1 MTQGSGTQDSLT
13 QDSLPKGSLHGRL
26 ALVTGGARG
35 QGEAESRLFAAQ
47 GAAVLIADVLA
58 EEGRALAAEMTAA
71 GHEVRFLTLDV
82 TDPESWA
89 GAVAEAKAWKGRLD
103 ILVNNAGII
112 NRTLIGDTA
121 LDAWEKV
128 LRVNLTGAFLGIQ
141 SVSALMAEG
150 GGGSIVNI
158 SSNSAFSGHYDPAYT
173 ASKWGLR
180 GLTRSAAME
189 LAGSK
194 IRVNAVCPGLVVTGL
209 NAASPHLKPMIDMT
223 PMKRSA
229 KPEEI
234 AELVLFLASDASS
247 FITGEDFVID
257 GGFTA
262 GAAYRRVASETGIIR
277 D

>member
-1 MTQGSGTQDSLT
+1 MAD
-13 QDSLPKGSLHGRL
+13 PKAATLEGRV

-35 QGEAESRLFAAQ
+35 QGEAESRLFAAH

-58 EEGRALAAEMTAA
+58 EEGRALAESLRAEGREA
-71 GHEVRFLTLDV
+71 RFLHLDV
-82 TDPESWA
+82 TDEKSWA
-89 GAVAEAKAWKGRLD
+89 GVVAEARAWKGRLD

-112 NRTLIGDTA
+112 NRTLIADTP
-121 LDAWEKV
+121 LEAWEKV
-128 LRVNLTGAFLGIQ
+128 LKVNLTGAFLGIQ
-141 SVSALMAEG
+141 SVAGLMAEG
-150 GGGSIVNI
+150 GGGAIVNI

-189 LAGSK
+189 LAGRN

-209 NAASPHLKPMIDMT
+209 NASSPHLQPMIGMT
-223 PMKRSA
+223 PMKRSG

-262 GAAYRRVASETGIIR
+262 GAAYRRVASETGIIK

>member
-1 MTQGSGTQDSLT
+1 MTDLT
-13 QDSLPKGSLHGRL
+13 GKL
-26 ALVTGGARG
+26 AIVTGGARG
-35 QGEAESRLFAAQ
+35 QGEAEVRLFLKK
-47 GAAVLIADVLA
+47 GAAVIIADVLVDEGEA
-58 EEGRALAAEMTAA
+58 LAKTLQEEGLEA
-71 GHEVRFLTLDV
+71 RFIKLDV
-82 TDPESWA
+82 TDPASWD
-89 GAVAEAKAWKGRLD
+89 AVIGLARSWKGRLD

-112 NRTLIGDTA
+112 NRTLVATTS
-121 LDAWEKV
+121 LEAWERV
-128 LRVNLTGAFLGIQ
+128 LKVNLTGAFLGVQ
-141 SVSALMAEG
+141 AANALMAES

-189 LAGSK
+189 FAQK
-194 IRVNAVCPGLVVTGL
+194 NIRVNAVCPGLVVTGL
-209 NAASPHLKPMIDMT
+209 NANSPHLKPMIDMT
-223 PMKRSA
+223 PVKRSG

-262 GAAYRRVASETGIIR
+262 GAAYRHVATETGIYES
-277 D
+277 